1 MDQSFHVRS
10 ISLPS
15 RTRPILVKVEEA
27 LQRTSHLV
35 LQASST
41 TLDEISGGLRSLG
54 HLHDCVEE
62 LLRLP
67 SLRQALLRP
76 DQNKWLEE
84 ELEVSIVLLDLCGA
98 VKDAVVSTKEH
109 VQDLQSALR
118 RRGDRTIECK
128 LRTCISSRREK
139 EMKHIAKSSKAA
151 REMHSK
157 CGSHLLGGDD
167 NISMVVKAM
176 KQSSEAAIALL
187 GSILSLMFKP
197 RLRQKESKWTFVSKM
212 MRKRKVACGSTNED
226 VDEDLYLGTSHE
238 ILLNKDAS
246 GDKVMKAQNQLRN
259 VEAKIES
266 LESELECFFRRLVQS
281 RVSILNILS
290 L

>member
-10 ISLPS
+10 ISLPL
-15 RTRPILVKVEEA
+15 RTRPILVEVEEA

-41 TLDEISGGLRSLG
+41 TLDGFRLG

-98 VKDAVVSTKEH
+98 VKDALVSTKER

-118 RRGDRTIECK
+118 RRGDRTSNVSYV
-128 LRTCISSRREK
+128 L
-139 EMKHIAKSSKAA
+139 ALA
-151 REMHSK
+151 RE
-157 CGSHLLGGDD
+157 
-167 NISMVVKAM
+167 
-176 KQSSEAAIALL
+176 E
-187 GSILSLMFKP
+187 
-197 RLRQKESKWTFVSKM
+197 
-212 MRKRKVACGSTNED
+212 KR
-226 VDEDLYLGTSHE
+226 
-238 ILLNKDAS
+238 
-246 GDKVMKAQNQLRN
+246 R
-259 VEAKIES
+259 
-266 LESELECFFRRLVQS
+266 
-281 RVSILNILS
+281 
-290 L
+290 